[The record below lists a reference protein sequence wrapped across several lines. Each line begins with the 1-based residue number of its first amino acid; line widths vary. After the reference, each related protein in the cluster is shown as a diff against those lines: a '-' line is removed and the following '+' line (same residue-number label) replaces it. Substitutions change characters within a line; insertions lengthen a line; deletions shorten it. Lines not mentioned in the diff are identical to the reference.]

1 MLRLH
6 DPEHAALRKALRTA
20 LVMPPVF
27 AICLYSFDNLQTAIL
42 GSFGSMGL
50 LAFADFGG
58 PLRRR
63 ALAYAG
69 LTLVGI
75 PLIALA
81 TIVGE
86 TPWLAALVMALVAFA
101 ITFAG
106 LFGGYLA
113 AGGTAAMLTFLV
125 SVAVPAP
132 ADEIPWRIA
141 GWTFAGVVSTI
152 AALLLW
158 PRFERGRLL
167 TLSSTAC
174 ARMAEVLQAIV
185 AGATVDPV
193 PARKAAV
200 EVSRS
205 ATAGSYRPAGPTTHD
220 QSLRILVGEIR
231 RAQEFADALVRRPP
245 GSAADRQL
253 LAETGAVLDASATS
267 LTGGRPPIGLD
278 RLEQARATQMLA
290 LEQRA
295 SVLPPAEI
303 DDELDRAFAPRIVS
317 YLALSIAVNA
327 QLVNGVEVD
336 TDRLEVAPLAP
347 SPGIAGMTERL
358 RAILRGELRT
368 DSVWFQAGV
377 RAAVGLGI
385 AVFVALVA
393 HLDHAFWVLLGTMSA
408 LKSNVVTTGYTA
420 WQALLGTVAGFGVA
434 TAYLAAGGGAE
445 AALWTALPI
454 AVFVAV
460 YSPTAIHAIVGQ
472 AGFTVTVVVLFT
484 IIQPDGWRTG
494 LIRVEDIL
502 IGSLTAGVVG
512 LALWPRGAGGQLRE
526 SIAAVYAAGADHV
539 VRAARFALGRASELE
554 TEAAGS
560 EAGAAGRR
568 AREAFSTYLNERGPR
583 RVEPHVYGQLL
594 TAGEQLRFV
603 GDALVARAKALG
615 TPRSGSDAA
624 ETIDRIVTELGGEI
638 VQAGRSLVDGVPP
651 EPVVRHPGFVADAVA
666 HADGATAHDRFAIA
680 WVGEWVRYVRRI
692 AGEIDE
698 PLAEVG
704 PDVGTPWW
712 R

>member
-1 MLRLH
+1 
-6 DPEHAALRKALRTA
+6 
-20 LVMPPVF
+20 MPPVF
-27 AICLYSFDNLQTAIL
+27 ALCLYVFDNLQMAIL
-42 GSFGSMGL
+42 GSFGAIGL

-58 PLRRR
+58 PPRRR
-63 ALAYAG
+63 ALAYVG
-69 LTLVGI
+69 LTLAGI

-81 TIVGE
+81 TIVGD
-86 TPWLAALVMALVAFA
+86 TPWLAALVMAAVAFA

-106 LFGGYLA
+106 LFGGYFA

-125 SVAVPAP
+125 SVAVPTA

-141 GWTFAGVVSTI
+141 GWTLAGAASTI
-152 AALLLW
+152 AALVLW
-158 PRFERGRLL
+158 PRFERVRLL
-167 TLSSTAC
+167 SLSSTAC
-174 ARMAEVLQAIV
+174 ARLAELLRAIV
-185 AGATVDPV
+185 AGAAVDPA
-193 PARKAAV
+193 PARTAAV

-205 ATAGSYRPAGPTTHD
+205 ATAGAYRPAGPTKHD
-220 QSLRILVGEIR
+220 QSLRILVGEIL
-231 RAQEFADALVRRPP
+231 RAQEFAEALVRRPP
-245 GSAADRQL
+245 DDPADQQL
-253 LAETGAVLDASATS
+253 LAETGSVLGASATS
-267 LTGGRPPIGLD
+267 LAGSRAPIGLD
-278 RLEQARATQMLA
+278 RLEETRAAQLVA
-290 LEQRA
+290 LEQRT
-295 SVLPPAEI
+295 SVSPPAQV
-303 DDELDRAFAPRIVS
+303 DDDLDRAFGPRIVS

-347 SPGIAGMTERL
+347 SPGIAGMTLRL

-368 DSVWFQAGV
+368 DSVWFRAAV
-377 RAAVGLGI
+377 RAAVGLGV

-420 WQALLGTVAGFGVA
+420 WQALLGTVAGFGLA
-434 TAYLAAGGGAE
+434 TAYLAAGGGGK

-454 AVFVAV
+454 VVFLAV
-460 YSPTAIHAIVGQ
+460 YSPTAVHAIVGQ

-484 IIQPDGWRTG
+484 IVQPDGWRTG

-502 IGSLTAGVVG
+502 IGSLTAAVVG
-512 LALWPRGAGGQLRE
+512 LALWPRGAGGQLRQ

-539 VRAARFALGRASELE
+539 VRAARFALGRGSELE
-554 TEAAGS
+554 TSSAAA

-583 RVEPHVYGQLL
+583 RVEPHVYAQLL

-603 GDALVARAKALG
+603 GDALVVRARALG
-615 TPRSGSDAA
+615 VPTSGADAA
-624 ETIDRIVTELGGEI
+624 ATIDRIVTELGGEI
-638 VQAGRSLVDGVPP
+638 VQAGRSLVDDVPLQP
-651 EPVVRHPGFVADAVA
+651 FVRDPGFVADAVA
-666 HADGATAHDRFAIA
+666 HLDGATADDRFAIA
-680 WVGEWVRYVRRI
+680 WTGEWVRYVQRI

-698 PLAEVG
+698 SLAAVG
-704 PDVGTPWW
+704 TDVRTPWW